1 MNLLRNSRALFL
13 EMLKSKLLF
22 SMSFHK
28 SSRASGAESD
38 LFIHSSQVYS
48 DFVRCFS
55 NFLGVFLIFVGHF
68 PFFLGDFL
76 AFLGRV
82 IRLLGNFLHFRCE
95 ESPIHAVSHT
105 KNSHFLDFQWLR
117 GCDNHP
123 HLAG

>member
-1 MNLLRNSRALFL
+1 MLFL
-13 EMLKSKLLF
+13 EMLKSKLLS

-28 SSRASGAESD
+28 SSRVSDTELD

-55 NFLGVFLIFVGHF
+55 NFLGGFLIFVGHF
-68 PFFLGDFL
+68 PIFLGEFL

-82 IRLLGNFLHFRCE
+82 IPLLGNFLHFRSQ
-95 ESPIHAVSHT
+95 ESPIHAVSHA
-105 KNSHFLDFQWLR
+105 KNSRFLDFQWLR